1 MVHIKYI
8 CIILM
13 YNICMYKKDTI
24 ESLLMSWMN
33 LEHVIQTTFNVA
45 VLDYFPQYAN
55 KVWYCS
61 NWFYFSYE
69 LECVSCIEVGS
80 IFHFYPLSFSI
91 FSNFTNLI
99 GKKSIMPDMINYL
112 LYGYL
117 ATCVSFICGLCHK
130 AVDMQID
137 ILKYWVFGHLT

>member
-1 MVHIKYI
+1 
-8 CIILM
+8 
-13 YNICMYKKDTI
+13 MYKKDTI

-61 NWFYFSYE
+61 NWFYFCYE
-69 LECVSCIEVGS
+69 LECVSCIELGS
-80 IFHFYPLSFSI
+80 IFSFLSSFFFNFLQFYQFNREKVHNARYDKL
-91 FSNFTNLI
+91 FTI
-99 GKKSIMPDMINYL
+99 Y
-112 LYGYL
+112 YFT
-117 ATCVSFICGLCHK
+117 TCVSFICGLCHK
-130 AVDMQID
+130 EVDMQRD